1 MTPDLAI
8 DLFRRALTVALLLSA
23 PLLGAGLVIGV
34 LVSIF
39 QAVTQIHEM
48 TLSFVPKVVVVSV
61 VLVLAMPW
69 MTRLLLE
76 FSSELLGGLAGYGR

>member
-1 MTPDLAI
+1 MTPDIAI
-8 DLFRRALTVALLLSA
+8 DLFRKALTVALLLSA

-34 LVSIF
+34 VVSTF

-61 VLVLAMPW
+61 VLILVMPW
-69 MTRLLLE
+69 MARTLLE
-76 FSSELLGGLAGYGR
+76 FSSELLGGLAGYGH

>member
-1 MTPDLAI
+1 MTPDVAI
-8 DLFRRALTVALLLSA
+8 ELFRRALTVALLLSA

-34 LVSIF
+34 LVSVF

-48 TLSFVPKVVVVSV
+48 TLSFVPKVIVVSL

-69 MTRLLLE
+69 MARLLLE
-76 FSSELLGGLAGYGR
+76 FSSEVLGGLAGYGR

>member
-34 LVSIF
+34 LVSVF

>member
-1 MTPDLAI
+1 VTPDLAI

-34 LVSIF
+34 LVSVF

>member
-1 MTPDLAI
+1 MTPDLAV
-8 DLFRRALTVALLLSA
+8 DLCRRALTVALLLSA
-23 PLLGAGLVIGV
+23 PLLGAGLVVGV

-48 TLSFVPKVVVVSV
+48 TLSFVPKVVAVSV

-69 MTRLLLE
+69 MTRLLVE
-76 FSSELLGGLAGYGR
+76 FSAELLGGLSGFGR

>member
-1 MTPDLAI
+1 MTPDVAI
-8 DLFRRALTVALLLSA
+8 ELFRRALTVALLLSA

-34 LVSIF
+34 LVSVF

-48 TLSFVPKVVVVSV
+48 TLSFVPKVIVVSL

-69 MTRLLLE
+69 MARLLLE
-76 FSSELLGGLAGYGR
+76 FSSEVLGGLARYGR